1 MRIEKSNKILLG
13 DRVAYCF
20 QLLEKR
26 KAPLIIEKKPITNVI
41 LMLYIG
47 EEIIFR
53 TIEKVYIVL
62 DYITGSFLYAIHLK
76 RKLNATTFASP

>member
-26 KAPLIIEKKPITNVI
+26 KAPLIIEKNPLPT
-41 LMLYIG
+41 LY
-47 EEIIFR
+47 
-53 TIEKVYIVL
+53 
-62 DYITGSFLYAIHLK
+62 
-76 RKLNATTFASP
+76 